1 MTLDSDY
8 VLAFIGSLLISFV
21 STPLMIK
28 IANVFRIY
36 DVPNEKHKA
45 HTHAVPYLGG
55 IAVVLSVVV
64 VSGIGIS
71 LRLEPRVPIALLA
84 SSILLPAVL
93 LSVVGLVDDIKK
105 LSPWPRFLIQTIA
118 GVFTSVVL
126 ATSSTIS
133 NLFDIPWLD
142 FAMTTIWIVGIVNS
156 INFLDNHDGV
166 VAGIVATTSFVLF
179 AISTM
184 SSQYLIATLALT
196 LSGSCAGFLFWNKT
210 PAKIYMGDS
219 GALFLGALLA
229 GLLIRFKPQDGDRFS
244 TSLIPILLVALPI
257 LDTSIAVISRL
268 IRGKSPFEG
277 GRDHLAHR
285 LLRERKSSKTTAQLL
300 WLINGVFASL
310 AFLLLIISQNYRN
323 FVLVFALTLWVYL
336 FLYFW
341 KIAHE

>member
-1 MTLDSDY
+1 MILESDY
-8 VLAFIGSLLISFV
+8 VLAFLGSLIISFV
-21 STPLMIK
+21 GTPLMMK
-28 IANVFRIY
+28 IANRFQIH
-36 DVPNEKHKA
+36 DIPNEKHKA

-55 IAVVLSVVV
+55 IAVVFSVVV

-71 LRLEPRVPIALLA
+71 LRLEPRFPISLLA
-84 SSILLPAVL
+84 LSILLPAVL

-105 LSPWPRFLIQTIA
+105 LSPWPRFLIQAIA
-118 GVFTSVVL
+118 GVFTAVVL
-126 ATSSTIS
+126 ATSSTVS
-133 NLFDIPWLD
+133 KFFDVPWLD
-142 FAMTTIWIVGIVNS
+142 FAITTVWIVGIVNS

-166 VAGIVATTSFVLF
+166 VAGTVATTSFVLF
-179 AISTM
+179 VISTM
-184 SSQYLIATLALT
+184 SNQYLIATLALT
-196 LSGSCAGFLFWNKT
+196 LSGSCVGFFFWNKT

-244 TSLIPILLVALPI
+244 TSLIPILLVALPV

-285 LLRERKSSKTTAQLL
+285 LLRKGKSSKTTAQHL
-300 WLINGVFASL
+300 WLINGVFAGL
-310 AFLLLIISQNYRN
+310 AFFLLLASQNYRN
-323 FVLVFALTLWVYL
+323 LITFIALALWTYL

-341 KIAHE
+341 RIEHE